1 MIRHG
6 FPDLPPFDAIPIAY
20 RAAHLTSSWALALYE
35 ALAHVITQALRF
47 EDEPIKGSRF
57 IADVLPVASMEAA
70 KDALAAVVAD
80 MPDATHH
87 CWAARMADP
96 ARHQS
101 SDDGEPGGSAGRPIL
116 AQIEGHDVVNVLVVV
131 TRYYGGTKLGV
142 GGLVRAY
149 GGAAGRALDRAS
161 LAVFVATQRVLV
173 RHAYDD
179 SGLVQTVLKR
189 AGIEPESAA
198 YGAEVALTLRVPVDD
213 VAALAASL
221 RDASS
226 GRVGLT
232 PTEADP

>member
-1 MIRHG
+1 M
-6 FPDLPPFDAIPIAY
+6 
-20 RAAHLTSSWALALYE
+20 
-35 ALAHVITQALRF
+35 AHVVTQELRF
-47 EDEPIKGSRF
+47 EDEPVKGSRF
-57 IADVLPVASMEAA
+57 IADVVPVASMEAA
-70 KDALAAVVAD
+70 KEALGVIVAE

-116 AQIEGHDVVNVLVVV
+116 AQIEGHDVVDVLVVV

-161 LAVFVATQRVLV
+161 LAPFIATRQVQLQY
-173 RHAYDD
+173 AYDD

-189 AGIEPESAA
+189 AGIEPENAD

-213 VAALAASL
+213 IEALATAL

-226 GRVGLT
+226 GRVELT
-232 PTEADP
+232 LEEGADASGS